1 TPLLHTHNP
10 RMMAEP
16 RAIPFILRLL
26 VAWVTYYYT
35 TFYENVAKSFV
46 GLIESGVFEDA
57 DEQSSSSGDDTGEK
71 RRHRASVRRRRH
83 ALWVEDLQHMR
94 ENDFQDIFKIN
105 RAILDHVNSGM
116 RQYLEPIVHRSIIT
130 VDTALLIPIKY
141 LASGISYVDMS
152 YLFGVSKTLCHELVD
167 VLLTEFPS
175 VFKAAWVRFPTRD
188 ELPEMAREFAA
199 IKGVPAVVGAV
210 DGTHIHM
217 KGMEGHRAEYWTRK
231 SAYAVQLRIT
241 CDARGRIWDYLIGY
255 PGSAHDMRVFKD
267 SALLERLHNGDIA
280 PYQIVGDVAYPLR
293 EYCLTPLHAPRG
305 EDLMDNWAQCFNYCQ
320 SATRMAVERCIG
332 AFKGRWRIFGGRN
345 DCRLWRILAGAACC
359 VILHNLC
366 EEMAVVRRKNMA
378 WFNLTRNRDSWWT
391 RGAIATHKWEPC
403 VPPTQ

>member
-1 TPLLHTHNP
+1 MYCDSVQTRDNYVRTTVIGRPRRVQYSSALPIIASTAHTSATPLL
-10 RMMAEP
+10 P

-35 TFYENVAKSFV
+35 IFYENVAKSFV
-46 GLIESGVFEDA
+46 GLTESGVFEDA
-57 DEQSSSSGDDTGEK
+57 DEQSSSSGDDTGEN

-94 ENDFQDIFKIN
+94 ENDFQDIFRIN
-105 RAILDHVNSGM
+105 RAILEHVKSGM

-130 VDTALLIPIKY
+130 MDTALLIPIKY
-141 LASGISYVDMS
+141 LASGISFVDMS

-167 VLLTEFPS
+167 VFLTEFPS

-231 SAYAVQLRIT
+231 SAYTV
-241 CDARGRIWDYLIGY
+241 
-255 PGSAHDMRVFKD
+255 
-267 SALLERLHNGDIA
+267 
-280 PYQIVGDVAYPLR
+280 
-293 EYCLTPLHAPRG
+293 
-305 EDLMDNWAQCFNYCQ
+305 
-320 SATRMAVERCIG
+320 
-332 AFKGRWRIFGGRN
+332 
-345 DCRLWRILAGAACC
+345 
-359 VILHNLC
+359 
-366 EEMAVVRRKNMA
+366 
-378 WFNLTRNRDSWWT
+378 
-391 RGAIATHKWEPC
+391 
-403 VPPTQ
+403 

>member
-1 TPLLHTHNP
+1 MYCDST
-10 RMMAEP
+10 
-16 RAIPFILRLL
+16 
-26 VAWVTYYYT
+26 
-35 TFYENVAKSFV
+35 
-46 GLIESGVFEDA
+46 DA
-57 DEQSSSSGDDTGEK
+57 RQLCAQSSSSGDDTGEN

-94 ENDFQDIFKIN
+94 ENDFQDIFRIN
-105 RAILDHVNSGM
+105 RAILEHVKSGM

-130 VDTALLIPIKY
+130 MDTALLIPIKY
-141 LASGISYVDMS
+141 LASGISFVDIV

-167 VLLTEFPS
+167 VFLTEFPS

-199 IKGVPAVVGAV
+199 IKGVPA
-210 DGTHIHM
+210 
-217 KGMEGHRAEYWTRK
+217 
-231 SAYAVQLRIT
+231 
-241 CDARGRIWDYLIGY
+241 
-255 PGSAHDMRVFKD
+255 GSAHDMRVFKE

-280 PYQIVGDVAYPLR
+280 PYQIVGDAAYPLR
-293 EYCLTPLHAPRG
+293 EYCLTPLHPPRG
-305 EDLMDNWAQCFNYCQ
+305 EDLMDDWAQCFNYCQ

-332 AFKGRWRIFGGRN
+332 ALKGRWHIFGGRN

-378 WFNLTRNRDSWWT
+378 WFNLPRNCDSWWT

-403 VPPTQ
+403 VPPTQQALRERRKRLGEALQDSYANRRRRQHRRHAVRLREVVRTPRVAEEG